1 MVKKLPAIQET
12 WVQSLGQENL
22 LEKGMATY
30 SRILSWEISWTEEPA
45 GLQSM
50 GSQRVGHDWVTNIEV
65 TGKKFVLRMQRTLE
79 TRLNLKPMN
88 LTYSTEL
95 RHFLLVS
102 TQETVFKKYPKQ
114 TSESQQILKNNRK
127 SHLYIHKEINLY
139 NRNVATLWSSHTHYM
154 FGNLE
159 ANLQVTHKIKNF
171 VKEITK
177 YLDSKWHVKICK
189 KQLNWL

>member
-1 MVKKLPAIQET
+1 
-12 WVQSLGQENL
+12 
-22 LEKGMATY
+22 
-30 SRILSWEISWTEEPA
+30 
-45 GLQSM
+45 
-50 GSQRVGHDWVTNIEV
+50 
-65 TGKKFVLRMQRTLE
+65 
-79 TRLNLKPMN
+79 MN

-102 TQETVFKKYPKQ
+102 TLETVFKRYPKQ

-127 SHLYIHKEINLY
+127 SHLYIHKEINLDIN
-139 NRNVATLWSSHTHYM
+139 NRNVATLWSSHTNYM

-177 YLDSKWHVKICK
+177 HLDSK
-189 KQLNWL
+189 

>member
-1 MVKKLPAIQET
+1 MQDT
-12 WVQSLGQENL
+12 WVRSLGREDPP
-22 LEKGMATY
+22 EKEMATH
-30 SRILSWEISWTEEPA
+30 SSILAWRIPWTEEP
-45 GLQSM
+45 GQLQSIVL
-50 GSQRVGHDWVTNIEV
+50 QRVGHDWTTNRREYGGQWEMNFINRDKAALGRIKV
-65 TGKKFVLRMQRTLE
+65 QAARPLLKKKMF
-79 TRLNLKPMN
+79 
-88 LTYSTEL
+88 YSYYMI
-95 RHFLLVS
+95 
-102 TQETVFKKYPKQ
+102 KKYPKQ